1 MATQPT
7 QNAVTSESPRDLK
20 FNAGKIDE
28 FVTSLERKYIDRFGG
43 EHYTIEGLR
52 WLIQQAISSMG
63 WVLIDSFQDGADITL
78 PNQALRDEVSGEYY
92 RWDGALPKHVDAG
105 STPASSGGIGVGAW
119 VGVGDASLRAYL
131 ATVAGAAS
139 IGLKPGGNLQQAITW
154 VTPEQFG
161 AIGDGTPHP
170 LSERYATLAAAQAVY
185 PFVTSLTQTIDWA
198 ACQAAENYARGKC
211 PVRCPYY
218 AKYHFGNANYLT
230 LGINSKWYGS
240 TNPMHDTGGTTM
252 IRTNPT
258 VKPSFGQDA
267 IVRVMN
273 SSEAGSADEFVR
285 GVVFKGFRLTRNV
298 ARRTPTKN
306 QGSIGFHANNGM
318 KMDVDLAISGCEYG
332 FFGYICWGLVGTVR
346 VDSCHKGFYVDPAS
360 TTPEFS
366 SQTGAT
372 FTCANVRLEIDACPF
387 GLVLRRAKYCKFHG
401 FVEGALS
408 TYSNYDSTNE
418 TAIAITLWQCDSVDI
433 HELGIEAW
441 QGVHVYANASTA
453 SVALSWTQDY
463 LLLNTTGKH
472 GPFQAMATLT
482 GGAELFTLPSTDNS
496 YFYCLN
502 TARLKVSNMTGDM
515 SASSFNSTYLVTVD
529 ANAGVLFENTSIY
542 FGSNLRIA
550 PSNWSSIDLVNDR
563 FLKFILAPSG
573 YEYEGK
579 GISYATT
586 YSTQAIN
593 GGDGRV
599 QLAPPVGWKIIGV
612 EAWVIIGTQG
622 QATSVAPIGIV
633 SFSDTAVNLQTPVN
647 TANTFSINYKLRLKV
662 NK

>member
-7 QNAVTSESPRDLK
+7 QNAVPSESPRDLK

-43 EHYTIEGLR
+43 EHYTVEGLR

-211 PVRCPYY
+211 PVRCPY
-218 AKYHFGNANYLT
+218 AIYHFGVDGMLQQGNH
-230 LGINSKWYGS
+230 SKWYGVANTPLS
-240 TNPMHDTGGTTM
+240 NQFGTTM
-252 IRTNPT
+252 IRSKTS
-258 VKPSFGQDA
+258 VKPGFGKDA
-267 IVRVMN
+267 VVRVMDA
-273 SSEAGSADEFVR
+273 SAAGSSDEFVR
-285 GVVFKGFRLTRNV
+285 GVVFEGIHCSRGV
-298 ARRTPTKN
+298 PRRTITKN
-306 QGSIGFHANNGM
+306 VGDICYHANTAM
-318 KMDVDLAISGCEYG
+318 KAKVNISVSGAEYG
-332 FFGYICWGLVGTVR
+332 FLGYGCWGLTGVVR
-346 VDSCHKGFYVDPAS
+346 ADSCHKAVYLDSA
-360 TTPEFS
+360 TATPEYTPAGGS
-366 SQTGAT
+366 TITSV
-372 FTCANVRLEIDACPF
+372 NLRVEIDASPF
-387 GLVLRRAKYCKFHG
+387 GLVLRRCKYCKFHG
-401 FVEGALS
+401 FIEGALTS
-408 TYSNYDSTNE
+408 NANYDFSNE
-418 TAIAITLWQCDSVDI
+418 TAIAVSRYQCDNVDI
-433 HELGIEAW
+433 ENIGIEAW
-441 QGVHVYANASTA
+441 QGVHDYSYSSSGIFAN
-453 SVALSWTQDY
+453 SWTQDY
-463 LLLNTTGKH
+463 KLLNTTGKH
-472 GPFQAMATLT
+472 GPYQAMSVLM
-482 GGAELFTLPSTDNS
+482 GNAELFTLPSTNNS
-496 YFYCLN
+496 YYYCLGGSCI
-502 TARLKVSNMTGDM
+502 TLMNMTGDM
-515 SASSFNSTYLVTVD
+515 STSEFANTFLVTPD
-529 ANAGVLFENTSIY
+529 ATSKFYMQNTGIY
-542 FGSNLRIA
+542 FGSSRLIA
-550 PSNWSSIDLVNDR
+550 PSNWANIDCINDR
-563 FLKFILAPSG
+563 FMPIYLAPNG
-573 YEYEGK
+573 YEYEGR
-579 GISYATT
+579 GISYAST
-586 YSTQAIN
+586 YSTQLIN

-599 QLAPPVGWKIIGV
+599 QLTPPTGWKIIHV

-633 SFSDTAVNLQTPVN
+633 SFSDTVVNLQTPVN
-647 TANTFSINYKLRLKV
+647 TANTYSINYKLRLKV
-662 NK
+662 TK